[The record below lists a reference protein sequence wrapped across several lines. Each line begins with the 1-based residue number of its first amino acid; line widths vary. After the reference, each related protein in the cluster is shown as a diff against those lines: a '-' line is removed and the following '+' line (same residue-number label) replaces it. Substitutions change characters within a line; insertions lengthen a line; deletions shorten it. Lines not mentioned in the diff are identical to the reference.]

1 MAGMIFQTSSRSIHG
16 YLLFLHINNSK
27 ISVSSG
33 RWGKACCFRQ
43 YPFIFPVFPAYI
55 PTERIDMYIHIRQQ
69 LTMYKEMPQ
78 EPPWNHPYNT
88 DVFSLSPAWSHPAQH
103 GNQERAC
110 VSSVFPLRPRKYT
123 SHPLH
128 GFPSIY
134 YRILQ
139 IQARHFPQ
147 KHRRP
152 VYPGYPPGLS
162 LKGRYPLVARQK

>member
-1 MAGMIFQTSSRSIHG
+1 MESSVQYRCLFTVCRMEPSGTAWESGAGMCIF
-16 YLLFLHINNSK
+16 
-27 ISVSSG
+27 
-33 RWGKACCFRQ
+33 C
-43 YPFIFPVFPAYI
+43 
-55 PTERIDMYIHIRQQ
+55 
-69 LTMYKEMPQ
+69 
-78 EPPWNHPYNT
+78 
-88 DVFSLSPAWSHPAQH
+88 LSPAS
-103 GNQERAC
+103 
-110 VSSVFPLRPRKYT
+110 RKYT